1 MQAKASLL
9 LRVQSIKYSSSRCPS
24 LVTLKVRSLATE
36 LVKKRE
42 GKKTATFLLC
52 FFLKMHCY
60 PKEKHT
66 HIQDSLRSF
75 LVRSSKGGTK
85 RRAHQHTVSI
95 AGARNH
101 QAQTKNHTAAQR
113 CACADMHAPVC
124 FSFLEL
130 LATKSYCVLPNA
142 QLFSQF
148 L

>member
-1 MQAKASLL
+1 LL
-9 LRVQSIKYSSSRCPS
+9 KKG
-24 LVTLKVRSLATE
+24 KV
-36 LVKKRE
+36 
-42 GKKTATFLLC
+42 KKTATFLLC

-113 CACADMHAPVC
+113 CACADMHA
-124 FSFLEL
+124 SFWPPK
-130 LATKSYCVLPNA
+130 ATSYCQTLS
-142 QLFSQF
+142 FSVSF
-148 L
+148 YKIRLGKNHSKST